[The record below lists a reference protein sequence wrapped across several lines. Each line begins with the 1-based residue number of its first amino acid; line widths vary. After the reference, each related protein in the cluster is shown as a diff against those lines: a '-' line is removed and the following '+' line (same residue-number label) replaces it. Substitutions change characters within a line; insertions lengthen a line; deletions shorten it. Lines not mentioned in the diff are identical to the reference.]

1 MKEALPMVGEDIRI
15 PKKGERV
22 GAQGQNGAFIVAQI
36 STKRRTANL
45 KLIGPADYALKEIPW
60 GVLIFFN
67 QTLAEK
73 AKKKA
78 SLGIPG
84 AKVGVPPTI

>member
-1 MKEALPMVGEDIRI
+1 MVGENIRV
-15 PKKGERV
+15 PKEGERV
-22 GAQGQNGAFIVAQI
+22 AAQGQDGAFIVSQI

-60 GVLIFFN
+60 GALIFFN

-78 SLGIPG
+78 STGIQG
-84 AKVGVPPTI
+84 AKVGPTI

>member
-1 MKEALPMVGEDIRI
+1 MLGENIRA

-22 GAQGQNGAFIVAQI
+22 GAQGQNGAFIVSRI

-67 QTLAEK
+67 QPLAEK
-73 AKKKA
+73 AKNKA
-78 SLGIPG
+78 SAGTPG
-84 AKVGVPPTI
+84 SKVGPTI

>member
-1 MKEALPMVGEDIRI
+1 MVGENFRV

-22 GAQGQNGAFIVAQI
+22 GAQGQNGAFIVSRI

-45 KLIGPADYALKEIPW
+45 KLIGPADYALNEIPW

-67 QTLAEK
+67 QPLAEK
-73 AKKKA
+73 AKNKA
-78 SLGIPG
+78 SAGIPG
-84 AKVGVPPTI
+84 SKVGPTI